1 MSYNRVVFMGNLTRD
16 PEQREMPSGIKVAT
30 FGIAVN
36 ERWTGKDGERREDV
50 MFLDVDAFG
59 HQSEVVMQYFNK
71 GKPILVEG
79 KLKYR
84 TWEGDDGSRN
94 SKHSMVLDRFSFV
107 GNRGDDNEQSAGP
120 VTDDDIPF

>member
-1 MSYNRVVFMGNLTRD
+1 MSSYNRVVFMGNLTRD
-16 PEQREMPSGIKVAT
+16 PEQREMPSGMKVST

-36 ERWTGKDGERREDV
+36 ERWTGKDGEKREDV
-50 MFLDVDAFG
+50 MYLDVDAFG
-59 HQSEVVMQYFNK
+59 SQGEVIMQYFNK

-84 TWEGDDGSRN
+84 TWESDDGTKR

-107 GNRGDDNEQSAGP
+107 GGRGSDNGAAA
-120 VTDDDIPF
+120 TDDDIPF

>member
-1 MSYNRVVFMGNLTRD
+1 MGNLTRD
-16 PEQREMPSGIKVAT
+16 PEQREMPSGMKVST

-36 ERWTGKDGERREDV
+36 ERWTGKDGEKREDV
-50 MFLDVDAFG
+50 MFLDVDVFG
-59 HQSEVVMQYFNK
+59 SQGEVIMQYFSK

-84 TWEGDDGSRN
+84 TWESDDGSKR

-107 GNRGDDNEQSAGP
+107 GGRGSDNGAAA
-120 VTDDDIPF
+120 TDDDIPF

>member
-1 MSYNRVVFMGNLTRD
+1 MSSYNRVVFMGNLTRD
-16 PEQREMPSGIKVAT
+16 PEQREMPSGMKVST

-36 ERWTGKDGERREDV
+36 ERWTGKDGEKREDV
-50 MFLDVDAFG
+50 LFLDVDVFG
-59 HQSEVVMQYFNK
+59 SQGEVIMQYFNK

-84 TWEGDDGSRN
+84 TWESDDGSKR

-107 GNRGDDNEQSAGP
+107 GDRGSDNGAAT
-120 VTDDDIPF
+120 TDDDIPF

>member
-1 MSYNRVVFMGNLTRD
+1 MSSYNRVVFMGNLTRD
-16 PEQREMPSGIKVAT
+16 PEQREMPSGMKVST

-36 ERWTGKDGERREDV
+36 ERWTGKDGEKREDV
-50 MFLDVDAFG
+50 MFLDVDVFG
-59 HQSEVVMQYFNK
+59 SQGEVIMQYFSK

-84 TWEGDDGSRN
+84 TWESDDGSKR

-107 GNRGDDNEQSAGP
+107 GGRGSDKSAAA
-120 VTDDDIPF
+120 TDDDIPF

>member
-1 MSYNRVVFMGNLTRD
+1 MSSYNRVVFMGNLTRD
-16 PEQREMPSGIKVAT
+16 PEQREMPSGMKVST

-36 ERWTGKDGERREDV
+36 ERWTGKDGEKREDV
-50 MFLDVDAFG
+50 LFLDVDAFG
-59 HQSEVVMQYFNK
+59 NQVEVIMQYFNK

-84 TWEGDDGSRN
+84 TWESDDGGKR

-107 GNRGDDNEQSAGP
+107 GDRGSDNGAAAK
-120 VTDDDIPF
+120 DDDIPF

>member
-1 MSYNRVVFMGNLTRD
+1 MSSYNRVVFMGNLTRD
-16 PEQREMPSGIKVAT
+16 PEQREMPSGMKVST

-36 ERWTGKDGERREDV
+36 ERWTGKDGEKREDV
-50 MFLDVDAFG
+50 LFLDVDVFG
-59 HQSEVVMQYFNK
+59 SQGEVIMQYFNK

-84 TWEGDDGSRN
+84 TWESDDGSKR

-107 GNRGDDNEQSAGP
+107 GGRGSDNGAV

>member
-1 MSYNRVVFMGNLTRD
+1 MSSYNRVVFMGNLTRD
-16 PEQREMPSGIKVAT
+16 PEQREMPSGMKVST

-36 ERWTGKDGERREDV
+36 ERWTGKDGEKREDV
-50 MFLDVDAFG
+50 LFLDVDAFG
-59 HQSEVVMQYFNK
+59 NQGEVIMQYFNK

-84 TWEGDDGSRN
+84 TWESDDGGKR

-107 GNRGDDNEQSAGP
+107 GDRGSDNGAAT
-120 VTDDDIPF
+120 TDDDIPF

>member
-1 MSYNRVVFMGNLTRD
+1 MSSYNRVVFMGNLTRD
-16 PEQREMPSGIKVAT
+16 PEQREMPSGMKVST

-36 ERWTGKDGERREDV
+36 ERWTGKDGEKREDV
-50 MFLDVDAFG
+50 MFLDVDVFG
-59 HQSEVVMQYFNK
+59 SQGEVIMQYFSK

-84 TWEGDDGSRN
+84 TWESDDGSKR

-107 GNRGDDNEQSAGP
+107 GDRGSDNGAAA
-120 VTDDDIPF
+120 TDDDIPF